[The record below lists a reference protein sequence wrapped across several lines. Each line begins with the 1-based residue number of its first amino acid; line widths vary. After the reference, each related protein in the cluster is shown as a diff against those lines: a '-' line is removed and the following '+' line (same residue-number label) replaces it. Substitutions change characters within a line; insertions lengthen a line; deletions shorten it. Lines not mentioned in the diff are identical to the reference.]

1 MSRELLFE
9 IGTEELPWGAIESGR
24 EQLAIRT
31 PELLGAHRLAFSG
44 LEVFSTPR
52 RLAVYLVELA
62 ERQEDR
68 EQVLKGPAA
77 ETAFDAEGRPTQ
89 AALGFARSK
98 GIGPEGLEVR
108 DTPKGKFCFAVVKE
122 AGRPTAELL
131 PELLA
136 ELARSLN
143 FRKSMRW
150 GSGEFRFARPVRWLL
165 ALFGEQVIPVELDG
179 LMADNTT
186 WGHRLHGSK
195 PLIIWEPSR
204 YLEVLR
210 GARVIAR
217 EDERR
222 GLIVSGIAD
231 LTAARGLTAMAE
243 QAIID
248 EVTDLTE
255 NPFVILGSFPERYLQ
270 LPREVLVT
278 AMEEHQ
284 RYIPVE
290 NAAGELAPA
299 FLVVHNG
306 DPAAEDNIRAGN
318 ERVLRARLDDAL
330 FFYTDDTREPLE
342 AKVKKLKHV
351 VFQADLGTLYDKAQ
365 RLARLSRIICERAGL
380 SGEVAERAA
389 RAALLCKADLVTNM
403 VIEFTSL
410 QGVMGRIYALTS
422 GEPPAVAEAIYEH
435 YLPRFASDGLP
446 EGQTGVVLAL
456 AEKFDNLAGS
466 FGAGLIPSGSE
477 DPYALRR
484 QCGAVFQIVW
494 KAGMRV
500 DLRELAAAALAGY
513 AEVNGLEFRTGV
525 AEELAD
531 FFVGRLRLIW
541 ASEGFRYDLV
551 AAALPF
557 GPSDPV
563 DARARL
569 LALSAAADD
578 GRLSRAYTA
587 FERCYNLS
595 KNSDND
601 KPEVSLFT
609 EGAEHR
615 LWTELGR
622 IREPLADR
630 LAAEDYPG
638 AFDVLLEIAPV
649 VDQLFDTVFIM
660 DEDVAVRENRLRL
673 LKQCA
678 ALFLQLADF
687 REIVPQG

>member
-1 MSRELLFE
+1 MSREMLFE

-24 EQLAIRT
+24 EQLAAKT
-31 PELLGAHRLAFSG
+31 AELLTANRLAFSG
-44 LEVFSTPR
+44 LEVYSTPR
-52 RLAVYLVELA
+52 RLAVYLAELD
-62 ERQEDR
+62 ERQQDR
-68 EQVLKGPAA
+68 EQTLKGPAA
-77 ETAFDAEGRPTQ
+77 EAAFDAQGQPTQ

-98 GIGPEGLEVR
+98 GVDPAALEVR

-122 AGRPTAELL
+122 EGRSTQELL
-131 PELLA
+131 PALLE

-150 GSGEFRFARPVRWLL
+150 GSGQFRFARPVRWLL
-165 ALFGEQVIPVELDG
+165 ALYGDRVVPVELDG
-179 LMADNTT
+179 LVADNTT
-186 WGHRLHGSK
+186 RGHRLYSSK
-195 PLIIWEPSR
+195 TLIIWEPNR

-210 GARVIAR
+210 GANVLAR
-217 EDERR
+217 EEERR
-222 GLIVSGIAD
+222 QVIVAGIAN
-231 LTAARGLTAMAE
+231 LTAARGFSAMAE
-243 QAIID
+243 QAIVD

-255 NPFVILGSFPERYLQ
+255 DPHVIMGSFPERYLQ

-290 NAAGELAPA
+290 DAAGELAPA

-318 ERVLRARLDDAL
+318 ERVLRGRLDDAL

-342 AKVKKLKHV
+342 AKAEMLKHV

-365 RLARLSRIICERAGL
+365 RLARLSRVINERAGL
-380 SGEVAERAA
+380 AAEVADRAA
-389 RAALLCKADLVTNM
+389 RAALLCKADLVTDM

-410 QGVMGRIYALTS
+410 QGVMGRIYALAS

-435 YLPRFASDGLP
+435 YLPRFAGDDLP
-446 EGQTGVVLAL
+446 EGLAGRVLAL
-456 AEKFDNLAGS
+456 AEKFDNLAGA

-484 QCGAVFQIVW
+484 QCGAIFNIIW
-494 KAGMRV
+494 RAGFRL
-500 DLRELAAAALAGY
+500 DLRDLAAEAVAGY
-513 AEVNGLEFRTGV
+513 KEVNGLEFSPNV
-525 AEELAD
+525 LDDLAD
-531 FFVGRLRLIW
+531 FFTQRLRL
-541 ASEGFRYDLV
+541 ALAGEGFRYDLV
-551 AAALPF
+551 AATLAF
-557 GPSDPV
+557 GLADPV

-569 LALSAAADD
+569 EALAAAADD
-578 GRLSRAYTA
+578 GRLARVYTA

-595 KNSDND
+595 KNVEGGTPD
-601 KPEVSLFT
+601 PGRFT

-622 IREPLADR
+622 IREPLQAR
-630 LAAEDYPG
+630 LAAADYAG
-638 AFDVLLEIAPV
+638 TFAVLAEIAPV
-649 VDQLFDTVFIM
+649 VDTLFETVFIM
-660 DEDVAVRENRLRL
+660 DEDLAVRDNRLRL
-673 LKQCA
+673 LKECA
-678 ALFLQLADF
+678 AIFMQLADF